1 MPRLVKIFPSFWF
14 ALLCFIYTFFSR
26 YVFKL
31 TRLLSVVIQALNIYQ
46 NLNRRQHDIV
56 IHLMDIAI
64 IATDL
69 ALYFKLAIISNQNAW
84 MQLFPYPTVQLL
96 GFKHFSLSRNRK
108 RTMFQKIVDQSKT
121 YESWNDW
128 TKYMMLET
136 TRKEI
141 VM

>member
-1 MPRLVKIFPSFWF
+1 MSVFCFFPPPHVQ
-14 ALLCFIYTFFSR
+14 T
-26 YVFKL
+26 
-31 TRLLSVVIQALNIYQ
+31 LNIYQ
-46 NLNRRQHDIV
+46 NLNRRQHDTV

-69 ALYFKLAIISNQNAW
+69 ALYFKSARQPIKCGAVYRSRKALKICF
-84 MQLFPYPTVQLL
+84 L
-96 GFKHFSLSRNRK
+96 SLPVDRK

-121 YESWNDW
+121 YENWNDW

>member
-1 MPRLVKIFPSFWF
+1 MLFVSMIHISHASSLKNIIIVHPLVKVSR
-14 ALLCFIYTFFSR
+14 LCFFSR
-26 YVFKL
+26 L
-31 TRLLSVVIQALNIYQ
+31 I
-46 NLNRRQHDIV
+46 
-56 IHLMDIAI
+56 
-64 IATDL
+64 
-69 ALYFKLAIISNQNAW
+69 
-84 MQLFPYPTVQLL
+84 
-96 GFKHFSLSRNRK
+96 RK

>member
-1 MPRLVKIFPSFWF
+1 MFCNREYYQEVCFCHRKYNEEGVCATGNTTRKCVSVTGSVFVC
-14 ALLCFIYTFFSR
+14 LLC
-26 YVFKL
+26 
-31 TRLLSVVIQALNIYQ
+31 
-46 NLNRRQHDIV
+46 
-56 IHLMDIAI
+56 
-64 IATDL
+64 
-69 ALYFKLAIISNQNAW
+69 
-84 MQLFPYPTVQLL
+84 
-96 GFKHFSLSRNRK
+96 RK

>member
-1 MPRLVKIFPSFWF
+1 MLQVSGVTS
-14 ALLCFIYTFFSR
+14 C
-26 YVFKL
+26 
-31 TRLLSVVIQALNIYQ
+31 
-46 NLNRRQHDIV
+46 
-56 IHLMDIAI
+56 
-64 IATDL
+64 
-69 ALYFKLAIISNQNAW
+69 
-84 MQLFPYPTVQLL
+84 L
-96 GFKHFSLSRNRK
+96 GRK

>member
-1 MPRLVKIFPSFWF
+1 MSPD
-14 ALLCFIYTFFSR
+14 C
-26 YVFKL
+26 
-31 TRLLSVVIQALNIYQ
+31 LLSCV
-46 NLNRRQHDIV
+46 
-56 IHLMDIAI
+56 
-64 IATDL
+64 
-69 ALYFKLAIISNQNAW
+69 S
-84 MQLFPYPTVQLL
+84 
-96 GFKHFSLSRNRK
+96 RK